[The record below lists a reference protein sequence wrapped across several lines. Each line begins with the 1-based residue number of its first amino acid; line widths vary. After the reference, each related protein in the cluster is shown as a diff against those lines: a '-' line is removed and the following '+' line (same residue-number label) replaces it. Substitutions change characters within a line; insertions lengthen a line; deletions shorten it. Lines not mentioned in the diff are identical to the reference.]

1 MKNISRMIRYKIF
14 METLVDK
21 TRSWYWGKNIK
32 WSGARVLRTE
42 CIVAGKYFEKY
53 ELRVE

>member
-1 MKNISRMIRYKIF
+1 MIRYKIF
-14 METLVDK
+14 MGTLVDK

-42 CIVAGKYFEKY
+42 CIVAGKCFEKY